1 MARKGAIVKTI
12 TQDEKLQLMGIM
24 ALANSHYKI
33 IDQCYD
39 QVTKILGEE
48 STHIHDSLY
57 EQVSMVQFDALL
69 EKAGIEVES

>member
-1 MARKGAIVKTI
+1 MKTI

-39 QVTKILGEE
+39 QLTKILGEE
-48 STHIHDSLY
+48 STHLHDSLY
-57 EQVSMVQFDALL
+57 EQISMVEFDKLL
-69 EKAGIEVES
+69 ENAGIEVTE